1 MYINLSVIYNLLARK
16 KSESSV
22 EKKDQTYNY
31 RMNGVMIYISRCV
44 TTATRL
50 GVLTELKALFISKKG
65 GREK

>member
-1 MYINLSVIYNLLARK
+1 MARK
-16 KSESSV
+16 KSESNV

-50 GVLTELKALFISKKG
+50 EVLTELKVLFISKKG